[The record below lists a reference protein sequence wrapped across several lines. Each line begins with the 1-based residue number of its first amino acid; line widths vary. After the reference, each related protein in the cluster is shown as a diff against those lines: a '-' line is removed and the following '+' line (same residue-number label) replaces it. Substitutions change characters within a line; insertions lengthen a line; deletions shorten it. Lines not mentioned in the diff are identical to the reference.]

1 MDETKDRIKQLEDTI
16 AEEAKTKSK
25 LVEKT
30 KTLEAGICN
39 IYIYI
44 YIYIYETQ
52 IQKHICLFIF
62 TEHMNILSYVF
73 NNCLIA

>member
-39 IYIYI
+39 IY
-44 YIYIYETQ
+44 ETQ